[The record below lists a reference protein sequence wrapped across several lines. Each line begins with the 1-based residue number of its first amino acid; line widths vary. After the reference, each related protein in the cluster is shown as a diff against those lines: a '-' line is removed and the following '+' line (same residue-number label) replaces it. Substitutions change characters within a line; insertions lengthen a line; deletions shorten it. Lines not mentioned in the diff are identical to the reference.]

1 MLLSQKPNQKRE
13 TLNFILSFLFS
24 LLAAI
29 LALRLITAFVFM
41 PVQVVGNSMRETLH
55 NGDVLLVSRLS
66 KPTRGD
72 VVVIEKEDGE
82 LLIKRV
88 VAVAGDTVWTQNG
101 ILFRERQKGDVRVV
115 EEVLEPYLSAYNRT
129 NTWADAVEKTDI
141 EPVTVPSG
149 CVYVLG
155 DNRKDSLDSRVYGC
169 FPSENVMGV
178 VPQFFIDHP
187 SFLKFLK

>member
-13 TLNFILSFLFS
+13 ALNFILSFLFS

-29 LALRLITAFVFM
+29 LALRLITTFVFM

-101 ILFRERQKGDVRVV
+101 VLFRERQKDGILVV

-141 EPVTVPSG
+141 DPVTVPSG

-169 FPSENVMGV
+169 FSSESVMGV

>member
-1 MLLSQKPNQKRE
+1 MRDAPI
-13 TLNFILSFLFS
+13 TLPDGTQWPHNYEVK
-24 LLAAI
+24 
-29 LALRLITAFVFM
+29 TT
-41 PVQVVGNSMRETLH
+41 PD

-101 ILFRERQKGDVRVV
+101 ILFRERQKDGILVV

-169 FPSENVMGV
+169 FSCENVMGV

>member
-88 VAVAGDTVWTQNG
+88 VAVAGETVWTQNG
-101 ILFRERQKGDVRVV
+101 ILFRERQKDG
-115 EEVLEPYLSAYNRT
+115 
-129 NTWADAVEKTDI
+129 I
-141 EPVTVPSG
+141 
-149 CVYVLG
+149 
-155 DNRKDSLDSRVYGC
+155 
-169 FPSENVMGV
+169 F
-178 VPQFFIDHP
+178 DH
-187 SFLKFLK
+187 LKRGLA

>member
-101 ILFRERQKGDVRVV
+101 ILFRERQKDGIPVV

-169 FPSENVMGV
+169 FSCENVMGV

-187 SFLKFLK
+187 GFLKFLK